1 VEAYSRFLG
10 VLTEGSALATELL
23 AVLVIAIAI
32 AGGTLR
38 FLFNVYER
46 HPDAYHFYR
55 ERLTKALLLGLTLLL
70 AADIVRTVQIEM
82 TLTNVVILGA
92 LVIVRTILSW
102 SLILE
107 MEGRWPWQVGTVT
120 VREES

>member
-1 VEAYSRFLG
+1 VESYSRFLH
-10 VLTEGSALATELL
+10 LTTEGSALATELL
-23 AVLVIAIAI
+23 AVLIITIAIAF
-32 AGGTLR
+32 GTLR
-38 FLFNVYER
+38 FLVNAYHR

-70 AADIVRTVQIEM
+70 AADIVRTVEIEM

-107 MEGRWPWQVGTVT
+107 MEGRWPWQVGAAAVKK
-120 VREES
+120 ES